1 MQSSNPI
8 FQRSEGF
15 NGRGG
20 ANVRANYGSGTGF
33 SYPAY
38 GTQAPPP
45 PTYGDPSGWQPT
57 TEQRAPGYV
66 GQERMTIDSV
76 VQKTGIT
83 MGVLVL
89 AAAATW
95 LLTGDIDGDDSG
107 RVIGTLYMLSMVGAL
122 GGFALAMVNSF
133 KKVVSPGLV
142 LAYAVLEGV
151 FVGAFSKVI
160 EAAFGS
166 GNDMPGLVI
175 GAVVGTVAA
184 VAGTLAA
191 YKFFDI
197 QVGQRFR
204 TWVVAAMFGF
214 VAVSLLDFVLRLFGN
229 SFGFNGYGT
238 MGLVASFIGLGL
250 GVLMLILD
258 FDFVE
263 RGIAAGL
270 PERESWRA
278 AFGLTVTIIWIYVE
292 LLRILAIL
300 RGND

>member
-1 MQSSNPI
+1 MQSSNPV
-8 FQRSEGF
+8 FRRSEGF
-15 NGRGG
+15 NGQ
-20 ANVRANYGSGTGF
+20 GSRTYAGNGI

-38 GTQAPPP
+38 GAP
-45 PTYGDPSGWQPT
+45 SQP
-57 TEQRAPGYV
+57 APGYADPSAWGSPQ
-66 GQERMTIDSV
+66 GQYAPGQVDQGRMTIDSV

-83 MGVLVL
+83 MGVVVVV
-89 AAAATW
+89 AAATW
-95 LLTGDIDGDDSG
+95 LLTGDIGG
-107 RVIGTLYMLSMVGAL
+107 ENGAEVAGTLYMLSMLGAF

-142 LAYAVLEGV
+142 LAYAALEGL

-160 EAAFGS
+160 EATFGD

-197 QVGQRFR
+197 KVGQKFR

-214 VAVSLLDFVLRLFGN
+214 VAVALLNFVLSIFDAD
-229 SFGFNGYGT
+229 FGFNGFGP
-238 MGLVASFIGLGL
+238 MGLVASLIGLGL

-278 AFGLTVTIIWIYVE
+278 AFGLAVTIIWIYIE

>member
-1 MQSSNPI
+1 MQSSNPV
-8 FQRSEGF
+8 FRRSEGF
-15 NGRGG
+15 NGQS
-20 ANVRANYGSGTGF
+20 ANRARGTGF
-33 SYPAY
+33 SYPAS

-45 PTYGDPSGWQPT
+45 PGYGETAAWGTGAPT
-57 TEQRAPGYV
+57 DQQAPGRIDQ
-66 GQERMTIDSV
+66 GRMTIDSV

-83 MGVLVL
+83 MAVVVL

-95 LLTGDIDGDDSG
+95 LSTGDLGGPDANEVVG
-107 RVIGTLYMLSMVGAL
+107 RLYLLSMLGAF

-133 KKVVSPGLV
+133 KKIVSPPLV
-142 LAYAVLEGV
+142 LAYAALQGV

-160 EAAFGS
+160 EAQFGDPET
-166 GNDMPGLVI
+166 GMPGLVI
-175 GAVVGTVAA
+175 GAVIGTIGA

-197 QVGQRFR
+197 KVGQKFR

-214 VAVSLLDFVLRLFGN
+214 VAISLLNLVLSMFKAD
-229 SFGFNGYGT
+229 FGFNGFGT
-238 MGLVASFIGLGL
+238 MGLISSVIGLAL

-278 AFGLTVTIIWIYVE
+278 AFGLAVTIIWIYIE

-300 RGND
+300 RGQD

>member
-1 MQSSNPI
+1 
-8 FQRSEGF
+8 
-15 NGRGG
+15 
-20 ANVRANYGSGTGF
+20 
-33 SYPAY
+33 
-38 GTQAPPP
+38 
-45 PTYGDPSGWQPT
+45 
-57 TEQRAPGYV
+57 
-66 GQERMTIDSV
+66 

-83 MGVLVL
+83 MGVVVLV
-89 AAAATW
+89 AAATW
-95 LLTGDIDGDDSG
+95 VLTPEVSNDAAGQ
-107 RVIGTLYMLSMVGAL
+107 RAAGTLYMLSMLGAF

-133 KKVVSPGLV
+133 KKVISPGLV
-142 LAYAVLEGV
+142 LAYAALEGL

-160 EAAFGS
+160 ESVFGDPQT
-166 GNDMPGLVI
+166 GMPGLVI
-175 GAVVGTVAA
+175 GAVLGTIGAVG
-184 VAGTLAA
+184 GTLAA

-197 QVGQRFR
+197 KVTQKFR

-214 VAVSLLDFVLRLFGN
+214 VAVSLLSFVLEMFGTG
-229 SFGFNGYGT
+229 FGFNGFGP
-238 MGLVASFIGLGL
+238 MGLIASLIGLGL

-278 AFGLTVTIIWIYVE
+278 AFGLAVTIIWIYIE